1 MPQARIS
8 RAKSISVDPSTRR
21 VMSHSST
28 PVDAA
33 CGHRGRI
40 GEQVPLAH
48 TPGVLVLTEPR
59 HGESVDHPVAA
70 RWARA
75 AALGV
80 RRDGDAYPV
89 GPGDADLAER
99 RARFDDVLAEQRG
112 LLDPIARQLAAGPG
126 CAVVTD
132 ADGIILSC
140 HAVRAFD
147 DPAVRV
153 RLVPGA
159 DWSERAR
166 GTNAI
171 GTAIA
176 ERGPVAVIG
185 KAHYEQRNGAL
196 FCYASPVFDAAGE
209 LAAVIDVSGALQN
222 DDPALARSVR
232 EAAAVLERALREM
245 AYARAGFRNLAV
257 LERLVL
263 GAGAPTLLV
272 EPRGP
277 VRLHNDA
284 ARQALMRGHDRL
296 DCESI
301 FGASFAALAEMAR
314 EGREARFETRDH
326 SFRVHMDPVVDP
338 RDRTL
343 GIVVH
348 LEPVPA
354 TAPRISTPP
363 PKAGASLPAPLP
375 PSFDGI
381 HATDPGVVAA
391 KRLAATFAPTV
402 IPVLLLAETG
412 TGKELFARAIHAAS
426 ACAAG
431 PCVAINCGAVSPSL
445 LESELFGY
453 APGAFTGAGRAGSG
467 GLLGEADGGTLFLD
481 EIAEMPEALQ
491 AALLRA
497 LEDGTYR
504 RLGDPRPRRSSFRL
518 IAATCRDLA
527 ARVEQGSFRSDLFYR
542 IQGACIRIPAL
553 RDRTDRAGLAR
564 ALVAQQRDVPLAPSA
579 VKHIE
584 AHTWP
589 GNVREL
595 KSAVTH
601 ALALCG
607 EGPIEREHF
616 PEPLIGGA
624 RTSSAAHDD
633 GRTRR
638 EVLRDAASEALKAT
652 GGNVSEA
659 ARRLG
664 VARDTLYRMIR
675 RS

>member
-1 MPQARIS
+1 M
-8 RAKSISVDPSTRR
+8 
-21 VMSHSST
+21 
-28 PVDAA
+28 
-33 CGHRGRI
+33 
-40 GEQVPLAH
+40 
-48 TPGVLVLTEPR
+48 LVLTEASAGRDGVLDGRDP
-59 HGESVDHPVAA
+59 SHPISQH
-70 RWARA
+70 WLRA
-75 AALGV
+75 EALGAS
-80 RRDGDAYPV
+80 RDSDGYPV
-89 GPGDADLAER
+89 GPGDAELADR
-99 RARFDDVLAEQRG
+99 RARFADALSDRG
-112 LLDPIARQLAAGPG
+112 SLLDPMAHELAARSF
-126 CAVVTD
+126 CALVAD
-132 ADGIILSC
+132 ADGVILSA
-140 HAVRAFD
+140 HAATAFD
-147 DPAVRV
+147 NPAARV

-176 ERGPVAVIG
+176 ARAPVAVIG
-185 KAHYEQRNGAL
+185 GAHYERRNGAL
-196 FCYASPVFDAAGE
+196 FCYASPVFDAGGD
-209 LAAVIDVSGALQN
+209 LVAVIDVSGALEH
-222 DDPALARSVR
+222 DDPSLARSVE
-232 EAAAVLERALREM
+232 EAASALEHALREM
-245 AYARAGFRNLAV
+245 AYRRAGFRNLAV

-263 GAGAPTLLV
+263 GAGGPTLLV

-277 VRLHNDA
+277 VRLHNEA
-284 ARQALMRGHDRL
+284 ARRALLHGYERL

-301 FGASFAALAEMAR
+301 FGAGFAALAEMAR
-314 EGREARFETRDH
+314 EGRDARFETREQVFD
-326 SFRVHMDPVVDP
+326 VHLDPVVDP

-348 LEPVPA
+348 LEPVA
-354 TAPRISTPP
+354 QVAKRSTPP
-363 PKAGASLPAPLP
+363 KAPLASLPTP
-375 PSFDGI
+375 FDAI
-381 HATDPGVVAA
+381 HATDTGVIAA
-391 KRLAATFAPTV
+391 KRLAATFAPTA
-402 IPVLLLAETG
+402 IPILLLAETG

-426 ACAAG
+426 ACATG

-453 APGAFTGAGRAGSG
+453 APGAFTGAGRTGSG
-467 GLLGEADGGTLFLD
+467 GLLGEADRGTLFLD
-481 EIAEMPEALQ
+481 EIAEMPEPLQ

-553 RDRTDRAGLAR
+553 RDRSDRVGLAR
-564 ALVAQQRDVPLAPSA
+564 ALVAQQRDVPFAPSA

-584 AHTWP
+584 AHDWP

-607 EGPIEREHF
+607 DGPIEREHF
-616 PEPLIGGA
+616 PEPLIGAGRA
-624 RTSSAAHDD
+624 TRAASATRDD
-633 GRTRR
+633 ARTRR
-638 EVLRDAASEALKAT
+638 EVLRDAASEAMKAT

-664 VARDTLYRMIR
+664 VARDTLYRMLR